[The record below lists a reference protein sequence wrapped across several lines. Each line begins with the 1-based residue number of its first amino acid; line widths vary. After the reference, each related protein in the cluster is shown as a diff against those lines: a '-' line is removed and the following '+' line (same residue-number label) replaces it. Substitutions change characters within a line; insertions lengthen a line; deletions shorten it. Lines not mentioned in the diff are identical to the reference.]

1 MGGYMPSV
9 FISYRHEEAADMCGR
24 IADFLDRRFGAGT
37 TFRDVNA
44 ILAGSNF
51 VMALQR
57 GLDESRVV
65 LVLIGPRWIHM
76 QEPNGVRRIDSP
88 NDFVRYEIG
97 AALHTGKLVVPVL
110 LDGATMPTAA
120 ELPHDLAALA
130 EQTPVVLRND
140 PYFADDMAKALTAF
154 RSAVAWAPSSVGML
168 SITVA
173 GVLALAYFSVSAAM
187 ASRLPHLG
195 INDFLMFIVPNF
207 ALIFAIIRSARTRR
221 WIWLSILLAA
231 GLAALIGG
239 LSSWPYTLYVIN
251 LPILLLLIVF
261 ALVGPRQPYRSPA
274 KQRPTYRAVFTTFW
288 VALLAFY
295 FAVRVTYSPGG
306 PPFAEIEGEIGLV
319 VAWGVILIGNALG
332 LARAWQTRKW
342 AWFVALAILFI
353 PSFPLFLFG
362 LISFFIN
369 VNIGGALAAFIT
381 LLILAQI
388 TTMGIF
394 SWWGPRALPVRR
406 PAVPVPVA
414 VQQ

>member
-1 MGGYMPSV
+1 MPSV
-9 FISYRHEEAADMCGR
+9 FISYRREEATDMSGR

-65 LVLIGPRWIHM
+65 LVLIGPRWIHI
-76 QEPNGVRRIDSP
+76 QEPNGMRRIDSP

-97 AALHTGKLVVPVL
+97 AALRAGKLVVPVL
-110 LDGATMPTAA
+110 LDGATRPTAA
-120 ELPHDLAALA
+120 ELPPDLAALA
-130 EQTPVVLRND
+130 EQAPVVLRND
-140 PYFADDMAKALTAF
+140 PFFADDMAKAITAF
-154 RSAVAWAPSSVGML
+154 RRAVAWAPSSVGML
-168 SITVA
+168 SVTVA
-173 GVLALAYFSVSAAM
+173 GILALAYFSVSAAM
-187 ASRLPHLG
+187 ASRLPHFG
-195 INDFLMFIVPNF
+195 IADFLMFIVPNF

-221 WIWLSILLAA
+221 WLWLSILLAA

-239 LSSWPYTLYVIN
+239 LSSWPYTLYIIN
-251 LPILLLLIVF
+251 LPILLLLFVF

-295 FAVRVTYSPGG
+295 FAVRVTYSPNG
-306 PPFAEIEGEIGLV
+306 PPNAEIEGEVGLAA
-319 VAWGVILIGNALG
+319 AWGVILVGNALG
-332 LARAWQTRKW
+332 LVRAWQTRKW
-342 AWFVALAILFI
+342 VWRVALSILFI
-353 PSFPLFLFG
+353 PSFPLFLVS
-362 LISFFIN
+362 LISFFIT
-369 VNIGGALAAFIT
+369 VNIADALAAFIT

-388 TTMGIF
+388 ITMGIF
-394 SWWGPRALPVRR
+394 SWWGPRALP
-406 PAVPVPVA
+406 AHHSAAPVPVA